1 MLLSMTGYGEAQRH
15 DGGVAIAVEV
25 RAINSRYFKMNVR
38 TSEGFGTFETLIDAN
53 VRKHIKRG
61 TIQIGVRIDR
71 EPSPDDYQINEQ
83 VLTGYRQQLD
93 GLGKELGGSESVG
106 LDTLLSLPGVVKE
119 VSGDSAR
126 AMEYWPLVEA
136 TLIQAMD
143 MVSKM
148 RAEEGRAMAANLQS
162 NCSGITQQVKYIEQR
177 AGIVVDNYR
186 GRLAER
192 LQKLLNDYEVQVES
206 VDVIR
211 EVGIFAERCDISEEI
226 VRIRSHLD
234 QFDSVMQNQ
243 ESSGRKLE
251 FLTQELFRETNTI
264 GSKANDSEIAR
275 HVIEIKA
282 AIERMR
288 EMIQNVE

>member
-1 MLLSMTGYGEAQRH
+1 MTGYGEAQGH
-15 DGGVAIAVEV
+15 EAGVAVAVEV

-38 TSEGFGTFETLIDAN
+38 TSEGFGSFEPLIEAN
-53 VRKHIKRG
+53 VRKYIKRG
-61 TIQIGVRIDR
+61 TIQVGVRVDR
-71 EPSPDDYQINEQ
+71 EPSPDDYQINKQ

-93 GLGKELGGSESVG
+93 GLDKELGGSDSVG
-106 LDTLLSLPGVVKE
+106 LDTLLSLPGVVNE
-119 VSGDSAR
+119 ISGDSTR

-136 TLIQAMD
+136 TLKQAMD
-143 MVSKM
+143 MVAKM
-148 RAEEGRAMAANLQS
+148 RADEGGAMAQNLQA
-162 NCSGITQQVKYIEQR
+162 NCSGIAQLVEHIERR
-177 AGIVVDNYR
+177 AGVVVENYR

-192 LQKLLNDYEVQVES
+192 LQKLLNEFDVQVET

-211 EVGIFAERCDISEEI
+211 EVGIFAERSDISEEI

-234 QFDSVMQNQ
+234 QFDSAVQNQ

-251 FLTQELFRETNTI
+251 FLTQEMFRETNTI
-264 GSKANDSEIAR
+264 GSKANDSEIAQ